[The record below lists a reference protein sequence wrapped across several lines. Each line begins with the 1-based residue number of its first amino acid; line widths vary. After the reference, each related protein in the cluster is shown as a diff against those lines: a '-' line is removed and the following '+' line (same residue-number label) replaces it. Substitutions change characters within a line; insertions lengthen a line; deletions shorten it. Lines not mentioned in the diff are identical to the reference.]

1 MKMQAKNEMGSES
14 KFNILEMIPRTL
26 IKQQQMNEKQKLKR
40 VSSNSKSNLLQYNES
55 DENLLQFSEDSEDRE
70 ERLALEAA
78 KVLTE
83 EEKEQLELEK

>member
-1 MKMQAKNEMGSES
+1 MQAKNEMGSES

-83 EEKEQLELEK
+83 EEKE